1 VEGSVRAR
9 TKRGARA
16 CHPTLVG
23 AGAALI
29 DSGDVGTKAE
39 YGFGVVGA
47 GVIGAFHAA
56 AVALVPDARLVA
68 VTDVDPGRAE
78 AFAGRHGCV
87 AVPDLDG
94 LVGRDD
100 VDVVAVCVPSGRHAE
115 VGMRAAQ
122 AGKHLVVE
130 KPIDVSLDAADRLIA
145 AAAAAGVTATVISQH
160 RFDPGLIELRRL
172 IDDGALGRLLLGQA
186 STKWWRGQEYYDSA
200 GWRGTWAMDGGALM
214 NQGIHYA
221 DLLRWCL
228 GPVAE
233 VSAVTVTQAHDM
245 EAEDCALATVRFTSG
260 AVGTITATTSVV
272 PGFPER
278 LELSGTQ
285 GSAVVEDGVLVYR
298 PGRNGAKGAGAGGT
312 AEAGASAA
320 AHAADLPVA
329 AHAAQV
335 ADFVAAIEEGRA
347 PAVTMA
353 DARATL
359 ELVCAVYQ
367 SGREGR
373 PVRLR

>member
-1 VEGSVRAR
+1 MG
-9 TKRGARA
+9 
-16 CHPTLVG
+16 
-23 AGAALI
+23 
-29 DSGDVGTKAE
+29 E

-56 AVALVPDARLVA
+56 AIAMVPDARLVA
-68 VTDVDPGRAE
+68 ATDVDPGRAE

-87 AVPDLDG
+87 AAPDLDA
-94 LVGRDD
+94 LTGRDD
-100 VDVVAVCVPSGRHAE
+100 VDVVAVCVPSGLHAE
-115 VGMRAAQ
+115 VGVRAAQ

-130 KPIDVSLDAADRLIA
+130 KPIDVSLAAADRLIA

-160 RFDPGLIELRRL
+160 RFDPGVVELRRL
-172 IDDGALGRLLLGQA
+172 IDGGAFGRLLLGQA
-186 STKWWRGQEYYDSA
+186 STKWWRSQDYYDSA
-200 GWRGTWAMDGGALM
+200 AWRGTRAMDGGALM

-228 GPVAE
+228 GPVTE
-233 VSAVTVTQAHDM
+233 VSAVTVTQAHEM
-245 EAEDCALATVRFTSG
+245 EAEDCALATARFASG

-278 LELSGTQ
+278 LEISGTE
-285 GSAVVEDGVLVYR
+285 GSVVVEDGMLVYR
-298 PGRNGAKGAGAGGT
+298 EVPSGANGADVTVGA
-312 AEAGASAA
+312 AEAGGEGSAA
-320 AHAADLPVA
+320 ADAGDLGGR

-335 ADFVAAIEEGRA
+335 ADFVAAIGEGRE
-347 PAVTMA
+347 PAVTAA

-373 PVRLR
+373 PVRLPLGKAAR

>member
-1 VEGSVRAR
+1 MG
-9 TKRGARA
+9 
-16 CHPTLVG
+16 
-23 AGAALI
+23 
-29 DSGDVGTKAE
+29 E

-47 GVIGAFHAA
+47 GIIGAFHAA
-56 AVALVPDARLVA
+56 AIAMIPAARLVA
-68 VTDVDPGRAE
+68 VTDVDPDRAA
-78 AFAGRHGCV
+78 AFADRHGCV
-87 AVPDLDG
+87 AAPDLDA
-94 LVGRDD
+94 LTGRDD
-100 VDVVAVCVPSGRHAE
+100 VDVVAVCVPSGLHAE
-115 VGMRAAQ
+115 VGVRAAA

-145 AAAAAGVTATVISQH
+145 AAAAAGVTISVISQH
-160 RFDPGLIELRRL
+160 RFDPGVVELRRL

-186 STKWWRGQEYYDSA
+186 STKWWRSQEYYDSA

-233 VSAVTVTQAHDM
+233 VSALTVTQAHAM

-260 AVGTITATTSVV
+260 AVGTITAATSVV

-278 LELSGTQ
+278 LEISGTE

-298 PGRNGAKGAGAGGT
+298 EIRGGANGAAEPGVSAGAGA
-312 AEAGASAA
+312 AAGAGVAVAGGAGGSAA
-320 AHAADLPVA
+320 ANAADLGVR
-329 AHAAQV
+329 AHAAQL
-335 ADFVAAIEEGRA
+335 ADFLAAIDEGRE
-347 PAVTMA
+347 PAVTGA

-367 SGREGR
+367 SGREGG

>member
-1 VEGSVRAR
+1 VE
-9 TKRGARA
+9 
-16 CHPTLVG
+16 H
-23 AGAALI
+23 
-29 DSGDVGTKAE
+29 
-39 YGFGVVGA
+39 GFGIVGA

-56 AVALVPDARLVA
+56 AIAMVPHARLTA

-78 AFAGRHGCV
+78 ALAGRHGCA
-87 AVPDLDG
+87 AVPDLDA
-94 LVGRDD
+94 LAARDD

-115 VGMRAAQ
+115 VGVRAAA

-145 AAAAAGVTATVISQH
+145 AAAAAGVTVSVISQH
-160 RFDPGLIELRRL
+160 RFDPGVVELRRL

-186 STKWWRGQEYYDSA
+186 STKWWRSQEYYDSA
-200 GWRGTWAMDGGALM
+200 GWRGTRAMDGGALM

-233 VSAVTVTQAHDM
+233 VSALTVTQAHEM

-278 LELSGTQ
+278 LEISGTE
-285 GSAVVEDGVLVYR
+285 GSAAVEDGVLVYR
-298 PGRNGAKGAGAGGT
+298 GFRDGSEVRVTADGGGAA
-312 AEAGASAA
+312 ASAA
-320 AHAADLPVA
+320 GLGVA
-329 AHAAQV
+329 AHAAQL
-335 ADFVAAIEEGRA
+335 ADLMAAIDEGRE
-347 PAVTMA
+347 PAVTAA

-367 SGREGR
+367 SAREGR
-373 PVRLR
+373 PVKLT

>member
-1 VEGSVRAR
+1 MS
-9 TKRGARA
+9 
-16 CHPTLVG
+16 
-23 AGAALI
+23 
-29 DSGDVGTKAE
+29 E

-56 AVALVPDARLVA
+56 AVALVPGARLVA
-68 VTDVDPGRAE
+68 VTDVDPGRAQ
-78 AFAGRHGCV
+78 AFAGRHGC
-87 AVPDLDG
+87 AAEASLDA
-94 LVGRDD
+94 LLRRDD
-100 VDVVAVCVPSGRHAE
+100 VEVVAVCVPSGRHAE
-115 VGMRAAQ
+115 VGARAAR
-122 AGKHLVVE
+122 AGRHLVVE
-130 KPIDVSLDAADRLIA
+130 KPIDVSLAAADELIA

-233 VSAVTVTQAHDM
+233 VSGVTVTQAHDM

-272 PGFPER
+272 PGFPQR
-278 LELSGTQ
+278 LEISGTG

-298 PGRNGAKGAGAGGT
+298 EVRGGADGMDGVSGA
-312 AEAGASAA
+312 AEAGVVGGRGGSAA
-320 AHAADLPVA
+320 ANAADLEVA
-329 AHAAQV
+329 SHAAQL
-335 ADFVAAIEEGRA
+335 ADLVAAIEERRE
-347 PAVTMA
+347 PAVSLA

-373 PVRLR
+373 PVRLPIGEAAR

>member
-1 VEGSVRAR
+1 MS
-9 TKRGARA
+9 
-16 CHPTLVG
+16 
-23 AGAALI
+23 
-29 DSGDVGTKAE
+29 E

-56 AVALVPDARLVA
+56 AIAMVPDARLVA
-68 VTDVDPGRAE
+68 VTDVDPGRAA

-87 AVPDLDG
+87 AAPDLDA

-100 VDVVAVCVPSGRHAE
+100 VDVVTVCVPSGLHAD
-115 VGMRAAQ
+115 VGVRAAE
-122 AGKHLVVE
+122 AGRHLVIE

-145 AAAAAGVTATVISQH
+145 AAAAAGVTVTVISQH

-186 STKWWRGQEYYDSA
+186 STKWWRSQEYYDSA

-233 VSAVTVTQAHDM
+233 VSAVTVTQAHEM
-245 EAEDCALATVRFTSG
+245 EAEDCALATVQFTSG

-278 LELSGTQ
+278 LEISGTQ

-298 PGRNGAKGAGAGGT
+298 EVRGGPGAGGT
-312 AEAGASAA
+312 VGDGGAQGAQGSAA
-320 AHAADLPVA
+320 ANAADLNVA
-329 AHAAQV
+329 AHTAQL
-335 ADFVAAIEEGRA
+335 ADFVAALNEGRE
-347 PAVTMA
+347 PAVTAA

-373 PVRLR
+373 PVRLPIGEAAR

>member
-1 VEGSVRAR
+1 MG
-9 TKRGARA
+9 
-16 CHPTLVG
+16 
-23 AGAALI
+23 
-29 DSGDVGTKAE
+29 E

-56 AVALVPDARLVA
+56 AIAMVPDARLVA
-68 VTDVDPGRAE
+68 ATDVAPGRAE

-87 AVPDLDG
+87 AAPDLDA
-94 LVGRDD
+94 LTGRDD
-100 VDVVAVCVPSGRHAE
+100 VDVVAVCVPSGLHAE
-115 VGMRAAQ
+115 VGVRAAQ

-130 KPIDVSLDAADRLIA
+130 KPIDVSLAAADRLIA

-160 RFDPGLIELRRL
+160 RFDPGLIELRRV
-172 IDDGALGRLLLGQA
+172 IDSGALGRLLLGQA

-272 PGFPER
+272 PGFPQR
-278 LELSGTQ
+278 LEISGTE

-298 PGRNGAKGAGAGGT
+298 EIRGGANGAAESGVSVGPGVAAGG
-312 AEAGASAA
+312 GGSAA
-320 AHAADLPVA
+320 ANAADL
-329 AHAAQV
+329 
-335 ADFVAAIEEGRA
+335 
-347 PAVTMA
+347 
-353 DARATL
+353 
-359 ELVCAVYQ
+359 
-367 SGREGR
+367 
-373 PVRLR
+373 

>member
-1 VEGSVRAR
+1 MG
-9 TKRGARA
+9 
-16 CHPTLVG
+16 
-23 AGAALI
+23 
-29 DSGDVGTKAE
+29 E

-56 AVALVPDARLVA
+56 AIAMVPDARLVA
-68 VTDVDPGRAE
+68 ATDVDPGRAE

-87 AVPDLDG
+87 AAPDLDA
-94 LVGRDD
+94 LTGRDD
-100 VDVVAVCVPSGRHAE
+100 VDVVAVCVPSGLHAE
-115 VGMRAAQ
+115 VGVRAAQ

-145 AAAAAGVTATVISQH
+145 AAAAAGVTVTVISQH
-160 RFDPGLIELRRL
+160 RFDPGVVELRRL
-172 IDDGALGRLLLGQA
+172 IDGGAFGRLLLGQA
-186 STKWWRGQEYYDSA
+186 STKWWRSQDYYDSA
-200 GWRGTWAMDGGALM
+200 SWRGTRAMDGGALM

-233 VSAVTVTQAHDM
+233 VSALTVTQAHEM

-278 LELSGTQ
+278 LEISGTE
-285 GSAVVEDGVLVYR
+285 GSAVVKDGKLVYR
-298 PGRNGAKGAGAGGT
+298 EVRGEAGGSAESGGVAEAGGSDGAGG
-312 AEAGASAA
+312 GAA
-320 AHAADLPVA
+320 ANAADLGVR
-329 AHAAQV
+329 AHAAQL
-335 ADFVAAIEEGRA
+335 ADFVAAIEEGRE
-347 PAVTMA
+347 PAVTAA

-367 SGREGR
+367 SGREGG

>member
-1 VEGSVRAR
+1 MG
-9 TKRGARA
+9 
-16 CHPTLVG
+16 
-23 AGAALI
+23 
-29 DSGDVGTKAE
+29 E

-56 AVALVPDARLVA
+56 AIAMVPDARLVA
-68 VTDVDPGRAE
+68 ATDVDPGRAE

-87 AVPDLDG
+87 AAPDLDA
-94 LVGRDD
+94 LTGRDD
-100 VDVVAVCVPSGRHAE
+100 VGGVAVCVPSGLHAE
-115 VGMRAAQ
+115 VGVRAAQ

-145 AAAAAGVTATVISQH
+145 AAAAAGVTVSVISQH
-160 RFDPGLIELRRL
+160 RFDPGVAELRRL

-186 STKWWRGQEYYDSA
+186 STKWWRSQDYYDSA
-200 GWRGTWAMDGGALM
+200 GWRGPWAMDGGALM

-233 VSAVTVTQAHDM
+233 VSALTVTQAHAM

-272 PGFPER
+272 PGFPQR
-278 LELSGTQ
+278 LEISGTE
-285 GSAVVEDGVLVYR
+285 GSAVIEDGVLVYR
-298 PGRNGAKGAGAGGT
+298 EIGGEAGGMDGVSGA
-312 AEAGASAA
+312 AEAGVVGGRGGSAA
-320 AHAADLPVA
+320 ANAADLGVR
-329 AHAAQV
+329 AHAAQL
-335 ADFVAAIEEGRA
+335 ADFAAALDEGRE
-347 PAVTMA
+347 PAVTA
-353 DARATL
+353 AGARATL

>member
-1 VEGSVRAR
+1 MG
-9 TKRGARA
+9 
-16 CHPTLVG
+16 
-23 AGAALI
+23 
-29 DSGDVGTKAE
+29 E

-56 AVALVPDARLVA
+56 AIAMVPGARLVA
-68 VTDVDPGRAE
+68 VTDVDTGRARE
-78 AFAGRHGCV
+78 FAARYGCV
-87 AVPDLDG
+87 AAADLDALTG
-94 LVGRDD
+94 WDD

-115 VGMRAAQ
+115 VGVRAAA

-145 AAAAAGVTATVISQH
+145 ATAAAGVTVSVISQH
-160 RFDPGLIELRRL
+160 RFDPGVVALRRL

-186 STKWWRGQEYYDSA
+186 STKWWRSQEYYDSA

-233 VSAVTVTQAHDM
+233 VSALTVTQAHEM

-278 LELSGTQ
+278 LEISGTE
-285 GSAVVEDGVLVYR
+285 GSAVVVDGVLVYR
-298 PGRNGAKGAGAGGT
+298 EARAGAGGV
-312 AEAGASAA
+312 AESGGSGGVAGSEGSAA
-320 AHAADLPVA
+320 ANAADLNVR
-329 AHAAQV
+329 AHAAQL
-335 ADFVAAIEEGRA
+335 ADFVAALDEGRE
-347 PAVTMA
+347 PAVTAA

-359 ELVCAVYQ
+359 QLVCAVYQ

-373 PVRLR
+373 PVTLS

>member
-1 VEGSVRAR
+1 ME
-9 TKRGARA
+9 
-16 CHPTLVG
+16 C
-23 AGAALI
+23 
-29 DSGDVGTKAE
+29 
-39 YGFGVVGA
+39 GFGVVGA

-56 AVALVPDARLVA
+56 AVALVPGARLVA
-68 VTDVDPGRAE
+68 VTDVDPGRAQ
-78 AFAGRHGCV
+78 AFAGRHECV

-94 LVGRDD
+94 LLGRDD

-115 VGMRAAQ
+115 VGVRAAQ

-145 AAAAAGVTATVISQH
+145 AAAAAGITATVISQH
-160 RFDPGLIELRRL
+160 RFDAGLVKLRRL

-272 PGFPER
+272 PGFPQR
-278 LELSGTQ
+278 LEISGTQ
-285 GSAVVEDGVLVYR
+285 GSAVVEDGVLVYQ
-298 PGRNGAKGAGAGGT
+298 GRADGADGAGGAVEAGGAGAAGSGAGG
-312 AEAGASAA
+312 AGEAGGASGGGGSAA
-320 AHAADLPVA
+320 ANAADLEVA
-329 AHAAQV
+329 SHAAQV
-335 ADFVAAIEEGRA
+335 ADLVAAIEERRE
-347 PAVTMA
+347 PAVSLA

>member
-1 VEGSVRAR
+1 ME
-9 TKRGARA
+9 
-16 CHPTLVG
+16 H
-23 AGAALI
+23 
-29 DSGDVGTKAE
+29 
-39 YGFGVVGA
+39 GFGVVGA

-78 AFAGRHGCV
+78 AFAARHGCV

-100 VDVVAVCVPSGRHAE
+100 VDVVAVCVPSGLHAE
-115 VGMRAAQ
+115 VGVRAAR
-122 AGKHLVVE
+122 AGRHLVVE
-130 KPIDVSLDAADRLIA
+130 KPIDVSLAAADQLIA

-260 AVGTITATTSVV
+260 AVGTLTATTSVV
-272 PGFPER
+272 PGFPQR
-278 LELSGTQ
+278 LEISGTG

-298 PGRNGAKGAGAGGT
+298 EVRGEAGGMDGVSG
-312 AEAGASAA
+312 AEAGVVGERGGSAA
-320 AHAADLPVA
+320 ANAADLEVA
-329 AHAAQV
+329 SHAAQL
-335 ADFVAAIEEGRA
+335 ADLVAAIEERRE
-347 PAVTMA
+347 PAVRLA

>member
-1 VEGSVRAR
+1 MS
-9 TKRGARA
+9 
-16 CHPTLVG
+16 
-23 AGAALI
+23 
-29 DSGDVGTKAE
+29 E

-56 AVALVPDARLVA
+56 AIAMVPGARLVA
-68 VTDVDPGRAE
+68 VTDVDQSRALE
-78 AFAGRHGCV
+78 FAAQHGCA
-87 AVPDLDG
+87 AVPDLDA
-94 LVGRDD
+94 LIGRDD
-100 VDVVAVCVPSGRHAE
+100 VDVVAVCVPSGLHTE
-115 VGMRAAQ
+115 VGVRAAE
-122 AGKHLVVE
+122 AGQHLVIE

-145 AAAAAGVTATVISQH
+145 AAATAGVTATVISQH
-160 RFDPGLIELRRL
+160 RFDPGLVELRRL

-186 STKWWRGQEYYDSA
+186 STKWWRSQGYYDSA

-233 VSAVTVTQAHDM
+233 VSALTVTQAHDI

-278 LELSGTQ
+278 LEISGTE

-298 PGRNGAKGAGAGGT
+298 KVRGGAGEAEDESGSSEPIEAGG
-312 AEAGASAA
+312 SAA
-320 AHAADLPVA
+320 AHAADLNVG
-329 AHAAQV
+329 AHAAQL
-335 ADFVAAIEEGRA
+335 ADFVAAIDEGRE
-347 PAVTMA
+347 PAVTVA

-373 PVRLR
+373 SVRLR

>member
-1 VEGSVRAR
+1 MRAVGWTEKVANGR
-9 TKRGARA
+9 TR
-16 CHPTLVG
+16 V
-23 AGAALI
+23 
-29 DSGDVGTKAE
+29 SG

-56 AVALVPDARLVA
+56 AIAIVPGAHLVA
-68 VTDVDPGRAE
+68 VADLDPGRAE
-78 AFAGRHGCV
+78 AFAGRHGC
-87 AVPDLDG
+87 AAAPDLDA
-94 LVGRDD
+94 LLARDD
-100 VDVVAVCVPSGRHAE
+100 VDVVAVCVPSGLHAE
-115 VGMRAAQ
+115 VGVRAAG
-122 AGKHLVVE
+122 AGKHLVIE
-130 KPIDVSLDAADRLIA
+130 KPIDVSLAAADRLIA
-145 AAAAAGVTATVISQH
+145 AAGAAGVTVTVISQH
-160 RFDPGLIELRRL
+160 RFDPGLAELRRL

-186 STKWWRGQEYYDSA
+186 STKWWRSQEYYDSA
-200 GWRGTWAMDGGALM
+200 AWRGTLAMDGGALM

-233 VSAVTVTQAHDM
+233 VSALTVTQAHAM
-245 EAEDCALATVRFTSG
+245 EAEDCALATVRFASG

-278 LELSGTQ
+278 LEISGTE
-285 GSAVVEDGVLVYR
+285 GSVVIEDGVLVYR
-298 PGRNGAKGAGAGGT
+298 EIRGGANGAADPGGAARAGGAAGAGGS
-312 AEAGASAA
+312 AAASAA
-320 AHAADLPVA
+320 DLGVR
-329 AHAAQV
+329 AHAAQL
-335 ADFVAAIEEGRA
+335 ADFVAAVDEGRA
-347 PAVTMA
+347 PAVTAA

>member
-1 VEGSVRAR
+1 TPSSRYSCIDVLSRTVLTARDMRAVGWTEKVANGR
-9 TKRGARA
+9 TRM
-16 CHPTLVG
+16 
-23 AGAALI
+23 
-29 DSGDVGTKAE
+29 SE

-56 AVALVPDARLVA
+56 AIAMVPDARLVA
-68 VTDVDPGRAE
+68 ATDGDPGRGE

-87 AVPDLDG
+87 AAPDLDA
-94 LVGRDD
+94 LTGRDD
-100 VDVVAVCVPSGRHAE
+100 VDVVAVCLPSGLHAE
-115 VGMRAAQ
+115 VGVRAAQ

-130 KPIDVSLDAADRLIA
+130 KPIDVSLDAAGRLVE
-145 AAAAAGVTATVISQH
+145 AAAGGIPATVISQH

-172 IDDGALGRLLLGQA
+172 IEDGALGRLLLGQA

-221 DLLRWCL
+221 DLLCWCL

-278 LELSGTQ
+278 LEISGTD
-285 GSAVVEDGVLVYR
+285 GSAVVEDGVVVYR
-298 PGRNGAKGAGAGGT
+298 EIRDQTNGTAAAGEAGGAGG
-312 AEAGASAA
+312 AGVRAAGGGSAA
-320 AHAADLPVA
+320 ANAADLGVR
-329 AHAAQV
+329 AHAAQL
-335 ADFVAAIEEGRA
+335 ADFVAAIEEGRE
-347 PAVTMA
+347 PAVTAA

-359 ELVCAVYQ
+359 
-367 SGREGR
+367 
-373 PVRLR
+373 

>member
-1 VEGSVRAR
+1 MG
-9 TKRGARA
+9 
-16 CHPTLVG
+16 
-23 AGAALI
+23 
-29 DSGDVGTKAE
+29 E

-56 AVALVPDARLVA
+56 AIAMVPGARLVA
-68 VTDVDPGRAE
+68 VTDVDPDRAE
-78 AFAGRHGCV
+78 ALAGRHGAVV
-87 AVPDLDG
+87 APDLDA
-94 LVGRDD
+94 LVARDD
-100 VDVVAVCVPSGRHAE
+100 VDVVAVCVPSGMHAE
-115 VGMRAAQ
+115 VGVRAAA

-145 AAAAAGVTATVISQH
+145 AAAAAGVTVSVISQH
-160 RFDPGLIELRRL
+160 RFDPGVVELRRL

-186 STKWWRGQEYYDSA
+186 STKWWRSQEYYDSA
-200 GWRGTWAMDGGALM
+200 GWRGTRAMDGGALM

-233 VSAVTVTQAHDM
+233 VSALTVTQAHEM

-278 LELSGTQ
+278 LEISGTE
-285 GSAVVEDGVLVYR
+285 GSAVVEDGKLVYR
-298 PGRNGAKGAGAGGT
+298 EGRGEAGGSAESGGVAEAGESDGAGG
-312 AEAGASAA
+312 SAA
-320 AHAADLPVA
+320 ANAADLGVR
-329 AHAAQV
+329 AHAAQL
-335 ADFVAAIEEGRA
+335 ADFAAAIDEGRE
-347 PAVTMA
+347 PAVTAA

-373 PVRLR
+373 PVRLQ